1 MNALAQDENGV
12 VDFEESADAFAK
24 YMMLK
29 EGNPM
34 FLTTLQSVQLVI
46 LVKGIIETPNAK
58 TYSRSSVD
66 SAKDPKK
73 GISLRRLEDIVV
85 IKLIRSRYDKTIF
98 LLKLNLAS
106 ITDW

>member
-58 TYSRSSVD
+58 TYSGSSVD
-66 SAKDPKK
+66 PAKDPKK
-73 GISLRRLEDIVV
+73 GISAASKMSSSSNSSAVAM
-85 IKLIRSRYDKTIF
+85 IRQSF
-98 LLKLNLAS
+98 C
-106 ITDW
+106 